1 MNLNAPLNKTQ
12 LEILKLF
19 SRDLDDVD
27 LLEIKM
33 LITKYLSEKSN
44 KMANQVWDKK
54 GWTNKDMDE
63 LSRTHLRTPYNKN

>member
-1 MNLNAPLNKTQ
+1 MNLKAPLNKTQ

-27 LLEIKM
+27 LLEIKR

-54 GWTNKDMDE
+54 GWTNKDME
-63 LSRTHLRTPYNKN
+63 KLSRTHLRTPYNKN